1 MAPDDYHDTT
11 AEAIFRRDLFPKE
24 RCQCLDLILFL
35 LGLKLNYLLYLT
47 GFQRWIVFDELKNR
61 RICYTS

>member
-1 MAPDDYHDTT
+1 MAM
-11 AEAIFRRDLFPKE
+11 FGLN
-24 RCQCLDLILFL
+24 LISSRTK
-35 LGLKLNYLLYLT
+35 KLNYLLYLA